1 MTRSTRLLA
10 ALVVIALLGLGALSY
25 LARQYE
31 KRARLVPS
39 AAADEGSSRAVRLV
53 AGFLAAGAAETPS
66 PEALAGAGIS
76 REEYDAV
83 RRAAMEWRG
92 ARPVPDANLAAA
104 LEARAGEVRALLAR

>member
-1 MTRSTRLLA
+1 VTRPARLLA
-10 ALVVIALLGLGALSY
+10 GLVVIALLGVGALSY

-39 AAADEGSSRAVRLV
+39 GAADEGSSRAVRLV
-53 AGFLAAGAAETPS
+53 AGFLAAGATETPS
-66 PEALAGAGIS
+66 EEALAGAGIS

-83 RRAAMEWRG
+83 RRAALEWRD
-92 ARPVPDANLAAA
+92 ARPVPDTDLAAA

>member
-39 AAADEGSSRAVRLV
+39 AADEGSSRAVRLV